1 MFLSYLFSSTTSQNH
16 QQTTTLHHH
25 YSPSSPPQKTIF
37 NQQTHTKKKK
47 KKPFTKPTP
56 PQAHHYTHFEAT
68 HSQSEATK
76 AITHSPMP
84 TNNPQPKIQDRQ
96 AILLASQPP
105 TQGRSSQIL
114 IRTTTK

>member
-47 KKPFTKPTP
+47 KPFTHPTP

-96 AILLASQPP
+96 AILLASHPP